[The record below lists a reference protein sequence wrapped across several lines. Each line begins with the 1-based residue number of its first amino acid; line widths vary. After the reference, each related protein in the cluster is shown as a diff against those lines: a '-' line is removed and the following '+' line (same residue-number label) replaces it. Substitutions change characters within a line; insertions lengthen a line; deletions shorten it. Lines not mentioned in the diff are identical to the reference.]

1 MRFLL
6 FPSTNSKFLST
17 IGLIFVIVGQLSR
30 SLGMVTCGE
39 SFNHMIQKSKK
50 NNHVLGGEHYWFPCL
65 QRVQQIVILWRV
77 WFTPIPF
84 DLQFCHLVRD
94 NPSSYVETKCLPLEF
109 PFEGSVSAG
118 WPCCLR
124 NSFMAGNLPT
134 KKPALAGSIKNSKY
148 KTYRQYMNLRW
159 TILEEVLD
167 AIAVL
172 LVGASAVLCWAYHKV
187 GEI

>member
-17 IGLIFVIVGQLSR
+17 IGLIFVIVGQVSR

-39 SFNHMIQKSKK
+39 SFDHMIQKSKK
-50 NNHVLGGEHYWFPCL
+50 NNHVLEGGEHYWFPCF

-94 NPSSYVETKCLPLEF
+94 NPSSYVDQVSTI
-109 PFEGSVSAG
+109 GISVRGFSFSRLTLLSSQFFHG
-118 WPCCLR
+118 WQLA
-124 NSFMAGNLPT
+124 N
-134 KKPALAGSIKNSKY
+134 KKTCFSRFHQK
-148 KTYRQYMNLRW
+148 Q
-159 TILEEVLD
+159 
-167 AIAVL
+167 
-172 LVGASAVLCWAYHKV
+172 
-187 GEI
+187 